1 MPRLLLLMLCFVA
14 AVATGQDVRYV
25 NAPNLVI
32 RDNHLPDYNV
42 CGIAHAG
49 CEVTVDTVLSIEY
62 IDKNILKTMC
72 HISIP
77 IYMPEHQYKVVNLN
91 GWVPKRYLVKSRA
104 LVTVKGADTTLS
116 VNATRVPVKRFDY
129 YLQRHG
135 TSSYKTVDKGI
146 AYSNAR
152 KYVAPKYQ
160 GGNPLPL
167 PPPPKPREYLS
178 GPRGGCY
185 YINAAGKKV
194 YVAPENCK

>member
-1 MPRLLLLMLCFVA
+1 MSRLLLLMLCFVA

-25 NAPNLVI
+25 NAPNLVL

-42 CGIAHAG
+42 IAIVHAG
-49 CEVTVDTVLSIEY
+49 CEVTVDTLMPIREV
-62 IDKNILKTMC
+62 DKNFLKTMC
-72 HISIP
+72 PISIL
-77 IYMPEHQYKVVNLN
+77 IHMPEHQYKAVNLN

-104 LVTVKGADTTLS
+104 LVTVPGADTTLS
-116 VNATRVPVKRFDY
+116 VHVTRVKINRYDY
-129 YLQRHG
+129 YEQRYG
-135 TSSYKTVDKGI
+135 TSSYRTVDKGI

-152 KYVAPKYQ
+152 KYIAPKYQ

-194 YVAPENCK
+194 YVGPENCK